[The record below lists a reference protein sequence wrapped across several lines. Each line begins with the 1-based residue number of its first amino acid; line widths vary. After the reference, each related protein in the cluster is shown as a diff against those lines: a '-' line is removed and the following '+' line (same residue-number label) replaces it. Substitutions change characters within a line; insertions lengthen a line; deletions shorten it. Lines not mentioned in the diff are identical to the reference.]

1 MGLGR
6 SSPSSPG
13 KSSGWVSSRGA
24 PVGMLIRSGRG
35 LAIAR
40 SASVRLCVAA
50 YAAGSVCTGS
60 VGAVAALAGFQC
72 ALLGSLT
79 QVSFWMRSVMSGG
92 VLPFRAS
99 S

>member
-1 MGLGR
+1 MEAGRLVMGLGR

-24 PVGMLIRSGRG
+24 PAVMLKRSGFG
-35 LAIAR
+35 FLMAR
-40 SASVRLCVAA
+40 SAPVRLCVAA

-79 QVSFWMRSVMSGG
+79 Q
-92 VLPFRAS
+92 
-99 S
+99 